1 MTGMYAHT
9 FRPVNSPKGTCKT
22 INNKVMNFLCRNLIK
37 LMIKMKLACLVLLL
51 SLSGVQAHVWSQTS
65 MLELSVNGKSMVEAI
80 EMLQKKTQLKFVFN
94 HEELNNYRVNA
105 QIQRKTLEEALDILF
120 SDKPLKYE
128 ITGEHVIISKTTE
141 QQQQQTPKMIEITGT
156 VVDENGS
163 ALPGVTIMIKGT
175 SLGTATDVNGSFKL
189 QVPESNTPNN
199 LLCSFIGMKTQEIKL
214 VNGKTNYK
222 IVMEDEAQKLE
233 DVVVTGYFQ
242 RKKVTQTGSEVV
254 VDGEE
259 LRKVGSLNLL
269 QAISSFDPG
278 VRTLEN
284 NEWGSDPNRMPE
296 ITVRGEKGFDLRDQ
310 ADDSRTNPNAPL
322 YIMDGI
328 EVSASTVFDMDMN
341 RVASFSI
348 LKDAS
353 ATSLYGSRGANGVIL
368 ITTIR
373 PQAGE
378 IKVSLNANYNIS
390 VPDLRSYNLM
400 DAREKLEF
408 ERLAG
413 LYTQPNNNRE
423 EQTVLDM
430 KYNEVLAEIER
441 GVDSYWLS
449 QPLQTSVNQRY
460 SAYLEGGDEHFRYG
474 INLKFDKDNG
484 GMKKSGR
491 DRGGMKVEFQYDIA
505 NKLVVRND
513 ISVED
518 VKGYNSPYGTFSQY
532 AAMNPYERMRDEEGE
547 LIREYSRH
555 DRITRNPLINSLLP
569 NTSYE
574 KYTQVRDNLQV
585 QWWATQHLRING
597 SVGLTKQIN
606 RDEAFTSAQS
616 TQFDGITNIAEKGSY
631 VISNGTDMDV
641 EGKLTLDYSNLFF
654 DHLSFN
660 LGVGTEFTTQ
670 KTQED
675 GYTATGFVN
684 DKLTYPSYAQQYQ
697 RNGKPSGYFD
707 KGRTIGFLGNINL
720 GWDNRYIVDFS
731 LRTDGSSRFGSDNQF
746 APFWSVGLAWNV
758 NRENFW
764 QGVGTMKIRASV
776 GSVGSSNFNAD
787 QAMTRF
793 IYNSDGEYNGIYGAV
808 LSQYG
813 NTALKWQN
821 TLKYNVGLDMTVW
834 RNIISLN
841 FDAYLERTENLLM
854 NVDVAP
860 STGFTSY
867 RENLGSLDNKG
878 IEARLR
884 LNLLRGD
891 RDGWNWNVTLSAA
904 HEQDKIR
911 KLSNAMRAMNE
922 QALNIENNT
931 GTEIFKMYE
940 VGRSQNALMLV
951 KSLGIDP
958 ATGNEVYVKRDGST
972 TFDYDPND
980 RVEVGNTTP
989 KLQGFMNTNLSW
1001 NHIELYMSFN
1011 YEMGAKLYN
1020 STLATKVEG
1029 ASPYQNA
1036 DKRVLYDRWKEP
1048 GDIAMFR
1055 RIDDQ
1060 SSVYQSS
1067 RLVQKSNFIR
1077 MSSLSLTYDIPREK
1091 LAKTFIE
1098 RCKFTF
1104 SMTDVFRISTIKQER
1119 GTSYPFAWTFSLGAN
1134 LTF

>member
-1 MTGMYAHT
+1 MYAHT

-51 SLSGVQAHVWSQTS
+51 SLSGVQAHIWSQTS

-105 QIQRKTLEEALDILF
+105 KIQGKTLEEALDILF

-141 QQQQQTPKMIEITGT
+141 KQQQQTPKMIEITGT

-484 GMKKSGR
+484 VMKKSGR
-491 DRGGMKVEFQYDIA
+491 DRVGINVYFQYDIA

>member
-1 MTGMYAHT
+1 MSSVYYS
-9 FRPVNSPKGTCKT
+9 F
-22 INNKVMNFLCRNLIK
+22 
-37 LMIKMKLACLVLLL
+37 
-51 SLSGVQAHVWSQTS
+51 SGF
-65 MLELSVNGKSMVEAI
+65 
-80 EMLQKKTQLKFVFN
+80 LQK
-94 HEELNNYRVNA
+94 ESNNYRVNA
-105 QIQRKTLEEALDILF
+105 KIQGKTLEEALDILF

-141 QQQQQTPKMIEITGT
+141 KQQQQTPKMIEITGT

-484 GMKKSGR
+484 VMKKSGR
-491 DRGGMKVEFQYDIA
+491 DRVGINVYFQYDIA

>member
-1 MTGMYAHT
+1 MYAHT
-9 FRPVNSPKGTCKT
+9 SRPTNFPKGTCKT
-22 INNKVMNFLCRNLIK
+22 INNKVMNLLCRNLIK

-65 MLELSVNGKSMVEAI
+65 MLELSVNGKSMIEAI

-484 GMKKSGR
+484 VMKKSGR
-491 DRGGMKVEFQYDIA
+491 DRVGINVYFQYDIA

>member
-141 QQQQQTPKMIEITGT
+141 QQQQTPKMIEITGT

-484 GMKKSGR
+484 VMKKSGR
-491 DRGGMKVEFQYDIA
+491 DRVGINVYFQYDIA

-606 RDEAFTSAQS
+606 WDEAFTSAQS

>member
-1 MTGMYAHT
+1 
-9 FRPVNSPKGTCKT
+9 
-22 INNKVMNFLCRNLIK
+22 MNLLCRNLIK

-105 QIQRKTLEEALDILF
+105 KIQGKTLEEALDILF

-141 QQQQQTPKMIEITGT
+141 KQQQQTPKMIEITGT

-484 GMKKSGR
+484 VMKKSGR
-491 DRGGMKVEFQYDIA
+491 DRVGINVYFQYDIA

>member
-484 GMKKSGR
+484 VMKKSGR
-491 DRGGMKVEFQYDIA
+491 DRVGINVYFQYDIA

-606 RDEAFTSAQS
+606 WDEAFTSAQS

-660 LGVGTEFTTQ
+660 LGVGTEFTTP

-841 FDAYLERTENLLM
+841 FDAYLERTKNLLM

>member
-1 MTGMYAHT
+1 MYAHT

-484 GMKKSGR
+484 VMKKSGR
-491 DRGGMKVEFQYDIA
+491 DRVGINVYFQYDIA

>member
-141 QQQQQTPKMIEITGT
+141 QQQQTPKMIEITGT

-484 GMKKSGR
+484 VMKKSGR
-491 DRGGMKVEFQYDIA
+491 DRVGINVYFQYDIA

-574 KYTQVRDNLQV
+574 QYTQVRDNLQV

>member
-105 QIQRKTLEEALDILF
+105 QIQGKTLEEALDILF

-141 QQQQQTPKMIEITGT
+141 QQQQTPKMIEITGT

-484 GMKKSGR
+484 VMKKSGR
-491 DRGGMKVEFQYDIA
+491 DRVGINVYFQYDIA

>member
-22 INNKVMNFLCRNLIK
+22 INNKVMNLLCRNLIK

-51 SLSGVQAHVWSQTS
+51 SLSGVQAHIWSQTS

-105 QIQRKTLEEALDILF
+105 KIQGKTLEEALDILF

-141 QQQQQTPKMIEITGT
+141 KQQQQTPKMIEITGT

-484 GMKKSGR
+484 VMKKSGR
-491 DRGGMKVEFQYDIA
+491 DRVGINVYFQYDIA

>member
-1 MTGMYAHT
+1 MYAHT

-22 INNKVMNFLCRNLIK
+22 INNKVMNLLCRNLIK

-105 QIQRKTLEEALDILF
+105 KIQGKTLEEALDILF

-141 QQQQQTPKMIEITGT
+141 KQQQQNPKMIEITGT

-484 GMKKSGR
+484 VMKKSGR
-491 DRGGMKVEFQYDIA
+491 DRVGINVYFQYDIA

-597 SVGLTKQIN
+597 SGGLTKQIN

-731 LRTDGSSRFGSDNQF
+731 LRTDGSSRVGSDNQF

>member
-1 MTGMYAHT
+1 
-9 FRPVNSPKGTCKT
+9 
-22 INNKVMNFLCRNLIK
+22 
-37 LMIKMKLACLVLLL
+37 MIKMKLACLVLLL

-484 GMKKSGR
+484 VMKKSGR
-491 DRGGMKVEFQYDIA
+491 DRVGINVYFQYDIA

>member
-22 INNKVMNFLCRNLIK
+22 INNKVMNLLCRNLIK

-105 QIQRKTLEEALDILF
+105 KIQGKTLEEALDILF

-141 QQQQQTPKMIEITGT
+141 QQQQTPKMIEITGT

-484 GMKKSGR
+484 VMKKSGR
-491 DRGGMKVEFQYDIA
+491 DRVGINVYFQYDIA

>member
-141 QQQQQTPKMIEITGT
+141 QQQQTPKMIEITGT

-484 GMKKSGR
+484 VMKKSGR
-491 DRGGMKVEFQYDIA
+491 DRVGINVYFQYDIA

>member
-1 MTGMYAHT
+1 MYAHT

-22 INNKVMNFLCRNLIK
+22 INNKVMNLLCRNLIK

-105 QIQRKTLEEALDILF
+105 KIQGKTLEEALDILF

-141 QQQQQTPKMIEITGT
+141 QQQQTPKMIEITGT

-484 GMKKSGR
+484 VMKKSGR
-491 DRGGMKVEFQYDIA
+491 DRVGINVYFQYDIA

>member
-1 MTGMYAHT
+1 MYAHT

-22 INNKVMNFLCRNLIK
+22 INNKVMNLLCRNLIK

-51 SLSGVQAHVWSQTS
+51 SLSGVQAHIWSQTS

-105 QIQRKTLEEALDILF
+105 KIQGKTLEEALDILF

-141 QQQQQTPKMIEITGT
+141 KQQQQTPKMIEITGT

-484 GMKKSGR
+484 VMKKSGR
-491 DRGGMKVEFQYDIA
+491 DRVGINVYFQYDIA

>member
-1 MTGMYAHT
+1 
-9 FRPVNSPKGTCKT
+9 
-22 INNKVMNFLCRNLIK
+22 MNFLCRNLIK
-37 LMIKMKLACLVLLL
+37 LTIKAKLACLIMIL
-51 SLSGVQAHVWSQTS
+51 SLSSLQAKVWSQQERLNLKFND
-65 MLELSVNGKSMVEAI
+65 MDIVQVFEE
-80 EMLQKKTQLKFVFN
+80 LQKKTNLKFVFN
-94 HEELNNYRVNA
+94 HENVQQYRVSTD
-105 QIQRKTLEEALDILF
+105 IQGKTLEDVLQLVL
-120 SDKPLKYE
+120 SGKPLKYE
-128 ITGEHVIISKTTE
+128 ITGEHVIISNAPAV
-141 QQQQQTPKMIEITGT
+141 QSQSQNQNVLQITGT
-156 VVDENGS
+156 VVDEKGL
-163 ALPGVTIMIKGT
+163 AIPGVTVLVKGT
-175 SLGTATDVNGSFKL
+175 TVGSATDSEGKFNL
-189 QVPESNTPNN
+189 QLPETSTLPQ
-199 LLCSFIGMKTQEIKL
+199 LIFSFIGMKTKEVEL
-214 VNGKTNYK
+214 VKGKTNYK

-242 RKKVTQTGSEVV
+242 RKKVSQTGSEVV

-328 EVSASTVFDMDMN
+328 EVSAATVYDMDMN

-368 ITTIR
+368 ITTVR

-378 IKVSLNANYNIS
+378 IKVSLSGNFNIS

-400 DAREKLEF
+400 NAREKLEF

-413 LYTQPNNNRE
+413 LYTHPNNNRE

-430 KYNEVLAEIER
+430 KYNDVLAEIER
-441 GVDSYWLS
+441 GVNSYWLS

-460 SAYLEGGDEHFRYG
+460 SAYIEGGDEHFRYG
-474 INLKFDKDNG
+474 INLKYDKDKG
-484 GMKKSGR
+484 VMKESGR
-491 DRGGMKVEFQYDIA
+491 DRCGINVYFSYDIA
-505 NKLVVRND
+505 NKLIVRND

-518 VKGYNSPYGTFSQY
+518 VKGYNSPYGSFSQY
-532 AAMNPYERMRDEEGE
+532 AAMNPYERIKDEEGK
-547 LIREYSRH
+547 LIREYNRN
-555 DRITRNPLINSLLP
+555 DRITRNPMINSLLP
-569 NTSYE
+569 NTSYD
-574 KYTQVRDNLQV
+574 KYTQVRDNLQAT
-585 QWWATQHLRING
+585 WWATQHLRLNG
-597 SVGLTKQIN
+597 NVGITKQLN

-616 TQFDGITNIAEKGSY
+616 TIFDGITNVAEKGSY
-631 VISNGTDMDV
+631 VIANGTDIDV
-641 EGKLTLDYSNLFF
+641 EGKLTIDYSNLFF
-654 DHLSFN
+654 KYLTFN
-660 LGVGTEFTTQ
+660 LGFGAEFTT
-670 KTQED
+670 TNSQED

-684 DKLTYPSYAQQYQ
+684 DKLTYPSYAQQFQ
-697 RNGKPSGYFD
+697 KNGKPSGYFD

-731 LRTDGSSRFGSDNQF
+731 LRTDGSSRFGRDNQF

-764 QGVGTMKIRASV
+764 NGMGSMKIRASV
-776 GSVGSSNFNAD
+776 GSVGSSNFSAD
-787 QAMTRF
+787 QALTRF
-793 IYNSDGEYNGIYGAV
+793 IYNSDGEYNGIYGAI

-813 NTALKWQN
+813 NTALRWQN

-834 RNIISLN
+834 KNIITLN
-841 FDAYLERTENLLM
+841 LDAYLERTENLLM

-867 RENLGSLDNKG
+867 RENMGSLDNKG

-884 LNLLRGD
+884 FNLLRGD

-911 KLSNAMRAMNE
+911 KLSNAMKAMNE
-922 QALNIENNT
+922 QALDIENNS

-958 ATGNEVYVKRDGST
+958 ATGNELYMKRDGST

-980 RVEVGNTTP
+980 RIEIGNTTP
-989 KLQGFMNTNLSW
+989 KIQGYVNTNLSW
-1001 NHIELYMSFN
+1001 NHIELYMAFA
-1011 YEMGAKLYN
+1011 YEYGAKIYN

-1036 DKRVLYDRWKEP
+1036 DKRVLYDRWKNP

-1060 SSVYQSS
+1060 STVYQSS
-1067 RLVQKSNFIR
+1067 RLVQKNDFFR
-1077 MSSLSLTYDIPREK
+1077 MSSLSLAYDIPREK
-1091 LAKTFIE
+1091 LNKTFIE

-1104 SMTDVFRISTIKQER
+1104 SMTDLFRISTIKQER
-1119 GTSYPFAWTFSLGAN
+1119 GTSYPFARTFSLGAN

>member
-1 MTGMYAHT
+1 
-9 FRPVNSPKGTCKT
+9 
-22 INNKVMNFLCRNLIK
+22 
-37 LMIKMKLACLVLLL
+37 
-51 SLSGVQAHVWSQTS
+51 
-65 MLELSVNGKSMVEAI
+65 
-80 EMLQKKTQLKFVFN
+80 
-94 HEELNNYRVNA
+94 
-105 QIQRKTLEEALDILF
+105 
-120 SDKPLKYE
+120 
-128 ITGEHVIISKTTE
+128 
-141 QQQQQTPKMIEITGT
+141 QQQQTPKMIEITGT

-484 GMKKSGR
+484 VMKKSGR
-491 DRGGMKVEFQYDIA
+491 DRVGINVYFQYDIA

>member
-141 QQQQQTPKMIEITGT
+141 QQQQTPKMIEITGT

-484 GMKKSGR
+484 VMKKSGR
-491 DRGGMKVEFQYDIA
+491 DRVGINVYFQYDIA

-731 LRTDGSSRFGSDNQF
+731 LRTDGSSRLGSDNQF

>member
-141 QQQQQTPKMIEITGT
+141 QQQQTPKMIEITGT

-484 GMKKSGR
+484 VMKKSGR
-491 DRGGMKVEFQYDIA
+491 DRVGINVYFQYDIA

-1104 SMTDVFRISTIKQER
+1104 SMTDKR
-1119 GTSYPFAWTFSLGAN
+1119 GELLIRLHGHSHWAQI
-1134 LTF
+1134 

>member
-1 MTGMYAHT
+1 
-9 FRPVNSPKGTCKT
+9 
-22 INNKVMNFLCRNLIK
+22 
-37 LMIKMKLACLVLLL
+37 
-51 SLSGVQAHVWSQTS
+51 
-65 MLELSVNGKSMVEAI
+65 
-80 EMLQKKTQLKFVFN
+80 
-94 HEELNNYRVNA
+94 
-105 QIQRKTLEEALDILF
+105 
-120 SDKPLKYE
+120 DKPLKYE

-141 QQQQQTPKMIEITGT
+141 KQQQQTPKMIEITGT

-484 GMKKSGR
+484 VMKKSGR
-491 DRGGMKVEFQYDIA
+491 DRVGINVYFQYDIA